1 MWGLTFTN
9 LAEATC
15 AGRPRKVISKC
26 YQKGVCKYGTRNGKT
41 VTMFK
46 TPAAKGG
53 TVQEAAS
60 KTEQPSHTG
69 ARYNYAEALTK
80 GMLFFDSLV
89 SGKFEKSYKRLT
101 WRKNSCS
108 ECVDKKYKKDL
119 SGGFYE
125 SGGSYLKF
133 PLLNAYMANMLS
145 WIGLEERGGLNGANM
160 MADLRWKVKWAADYL
175 VACHVAP
182 NVYMG
187 LNGNYTLDFDY
198 YGPPELSSKYVS
210 SKPFGYITKANKGSE
225 ILADSAAAL
234 AAASVLFKDKPKVS
248 ALYLKKA
255 EALYKWAVTSPGS
268 LNDNKDPVMKMHK
281 DLYPSSGY
289 IDNLAWAA
297 TWLYKV
303 TKKANY
309 LADAKKYYSQTSF
322 NIYSD
327 TFQLDNKRPGLS
339 VLLAALTNDKVYLN
353 DAQTYFDAHLNQ
365 QVPHTPRGLA
375 YPYHWGGGRFG
386 GNVAWLASI
395 HAKNKAVDAAYRAR
409 LRNYA
414 FFQVNYYLGDSG
426 RSWMVGFGDYQK
438 NIFVW
443 HKQSYN
449 SILDYD
455 TRLTEKILAMP
466 PGPWASGRVG
476 PGSARVER
484 GKLDMEGSV
493 TPARRIPY
501 GYVVTPLADD
511 NMVASRKDYTYT
523 EWTLEYPCGLLGAL
537 AHMAGWYKQGPYT
550 GAMKDVLPFKG

>member
-15 AGRPRKVISKC
+15 AGRPLKVIPKC
-26 YQKGVCKYGTRNGKT
+26 YQKGVCKYGTRAGKV
-41 VTMFK
+41 VTTFK
-46 TPAAKGG
+46 TPAGKGG
-53 TVQEAAS
+53 SVAQAAANTVQPA
-60 KTEQPSHTG
+60 HTG
-69 ARYNYAEALTK
+69 ARYDYAEALTK
-80 GMLFFDSLV
+80 GLLFFDSLV
-89 SGKFEKSYKRLT
+89 SGKFEATHKRLT
-101 WRKNSCS
+101 WRENSCQ
-108 ECVDKKYKKDL
+108 ECVDKKYKKNL

-133 PLLNAYMANMLS
+133 PILNAYMANMLA
-145 WIGLEERGGLNGANM
+145 WVGLEERGGLNGAGVL
-160 MADLRWKVKWAADYL
+160 ADLRWKVKWAADYL
-175 VACHVAP
+175 VDCNVAP

-198 YGPPELSSKYVS
+198 YGPPELASKYVS

-234 AAASVLFKDKPKVS
+234 AASAMLFKDKPKVA

-255 EALYKWAVTSPGS
+255 AALYEWAVTSPGS
-268 LNDNKDPVMKMHK
+268 INDNKDPVMKQHK

-289 IDNLAWAA
+289 VDNLAWAA
-297 TWLYKV
+297 VWMYKA
-303 TKKANY
+303 TKSAKY
-309 LADAKKYYSQTSF
+309 LADAKKYYAQTSF
-322 NIYSD
+322 NTDSE

-339 VLLAALTNDKVYLN
+339 VLLAGLTDDVVYAA
-353 DAQTYFDAHLNQ
+353 DATKYFDAYLSQ
-365 QVPHTPRGLA
+365 KVQHTPRGLA

-386 GNVAWLASI
+386 GNVAWLAVMY
-395 HAKNKAVDAAYRAR
+395 AKNKNVDAGYRAR

-426 RSWMVGFGDYQK
+426 RSWMVGYGDYQK
-438 NIFVW
+438 GIYVW

-449 SILDYD
+449 SILDFD
-455 TRLTEKILAMP
+455 TALTGKILAMP

-484 GKLDMEGSV
+484 GKLDMEGSA
-493 TPARRIPY
+493 TPQRRVPY

-511 NMVASRKDYTYT
+511 NMVGSRKDYTYT
-523 EWTLEYPCGLLGAL
+523 EWTLEYPCGLIGAL
-537 AHMAGWYKQGPYT
+537 AHTAGWYKQGPYKGKMT
-550 GAMKDVLPFKG
+550 DVLPFKG